1 MSARPTA
8 LLATAAAAALL
19 AAGCGGTRTAEQSGG
34 PNAVLGGGARSTPY
48 DPRATPLSC
57 MRADRLPARLD
68 GERAIVIGAGPGAPR
83 AVFKPD
89 AGTAQGAQVLGDA
102 EGAEVI
108 GSALLYTNAG
118 SDALLKR
125 VETCLGEIVG
135 Y

>member
-1 MSARPTA
+1 MSARPVA
-8 LLATAAAAALL
+8 LAAVAALL
-19 AAGCGGTRTAEQSGG
+19 VAGCGSTRTPEQSGG
-34 PNAVLGGGARSTPY
+34 PNAVLGGGARATPY

-57 MRADRLPARLD
+57 MQADGLPARLD
-68 GERAIVIGAGPGAPR
+68 GERAIVVGTGPGAPR
-83 AVFKPD
+83 AYFQVD
-89 AGTAQGAQVLGDA
+89 GGTAQGTQVRGDA
-102 EGAEVI
+102 QGAEVI